1 VEVRKLIA
9 QIIFLDK
16 EGLNMDD
23 EVKAVKVEGLPT
35 TRNGSLKVE
44 LVPMPS
50 VDDPWRTKADYLKEQ
65 RRDTTRFL
73 ITIASLILSIIGVA
87 ATAVVAVAAVKSV
100 SQQAIKSMTTDPNM
114 QK

>member
-65 RRDTTRFL
+65 RRDRTRFL
-73 ITIASLILSIIGVA
+73 ILQGAIFIEQIYSA
-87 ATAVVAVAAVKSV
+87 A
-100 SQQAIKSMTTDPNM
+100 
-114 QK
+114 

>member
-1 VEVRKLIA
+1 MEVRKLIA

-65 RRDTTRFL
+65 RRDRTRFL
-73 ITIASLILSIIGVA
+73 ILQGAIFIEQIYSA
-87 ATAVVAVAAVKSV
+87 A
-100 SQQAIKSMTTDPNM
+100 
-114 QK
+114 